1 MKKKG
6 TTIVSIDAAGAGDII
21 CMAGLTAPSIG
32 HTVASVEVI
41 SDWTTS
47 LFNSETIYK

>member
-32 HTVASVEVI
+32 HTVASAEVI
-41 SDWTTS
+41 P
-47 LFNSETIYK
+47 E